1 MLDIKAKNIY
11 NQHMQNQSIDHQEI
25 ENLYQESKEK
35 MEKIIALYEARLQ
48 DKDDLIALLT
58 KK

>member
-1 MLDIKAKNIY
+1 
-11 NQHMQNQSIDHQEI
+11 MQNQSIDHQEI